1 MPELYTGLM
10 SGTSMDGIDA
20 GLFDLSG
27 NQATLLA
34 SHCKKYSPAL
44 HTQLEAALRIV
55 EPRSA
60 DLDALDREVGEHF
73 AAAANEL
80 LEIAHVPAEQV
91 TAIGSHGQTIRH
103 EPDAPDPYSLQIG
116 SAAVISE
123 LTGIATVSDFRS
135 ADIAAGGQGAPLVPA
150 FHAAVFRRTDE
161 NRVIVNIGG
170 IANITVLPADMSA
183 PVTGF
188 DTGPGNT
195 LMDIWIHRH
204 QGESFDL
211 NGEWAGSGRHDVRLL
226 AAMLLDPYFRSPPPK
241 STGRE
246 HFNQAWLSSYLQGT
260 TRETND
266 VQATLCELTAVSIA
280 DAIEQ
285 YAPATQRVLVCGGG
299 AHNTYLMQRLAASLP
314 DMGVTS
320 TGTAG
325 LDPDWVE
332 AAAFA
337 WLAKQHLAG
346 KPGNIPE
353 VTGASKPV
361 VLGKL
366 HRSNP
371 GK

>member
-1 MPELYTGLM
+1 M

-20 GLFDLSG
+20 ALFDLSCD
-27 NQATLLA
+27 QARLLA
-34 SHCKKYSPAL
+34 SHCMKYSHAL
-44 HTQLEAALRIV
+44 HAQLEAALRIV

-60 DLDALDREVGEHF
+60 DLDELDRLDGEHV
-73 AAAANEL
+73 AAAVNEL
-80 LEIAHVPAEQV
+80 LKIAHVPADRV

-123 LTGIATVSDFRS
+123 HTGIDTVSDFRS
-135 ADIAAGGQGAPLVPA
+135 ADITAGGQGAPLVPA
-150 FHAAVFRRTDE
+150 FHAAVFRSTDE
-161 NRVIVNIGG
+161 NRVILNIGG
-170 IANITVLPADMSA
+170 IANITVLPAGTTA

-204 QGESFDL
+204 RGEPYDL
-211 NGEWAGSGRHDVRLL
+211 NGDWAGSGRHDVRLL
-226 AAMLLDPYFRSPPPK
+226 AAMLHDPYFRSPPPK

-246 HFNQAWLSSYLQGT
+246 HFNQAWLSSHLQGAA
-260 TRETND
+260 RKNND
-266 VQATLCELTAVSIA
+266 VQATLCELTAVSVA

-299 AHNTYLMQRLAASLP
+299 AHNNYLMQRLAASLP
-314 DMGVTS
+314 DMPVTS
-320 TGTAG
+320 TGTVG

-353 VTGASKPV
+353 VTGAREPV
-361 VLGKL
+361 VLGRLYKQDVL
-366 HRSNP
+366 
-371 GK
+371 